1 MTVLTLF
8 LFTFGIFAP
17 SNPLVTKQSAADSPS
32 SVSLTLT
39 ASPPVLPADGGTY
52 SALVLEFKN
61 TTSGAPYI
69 PESKTTILLTSSSP
83 QSGNVPNS
91 VTFPAGSVYLIVN
104 FSTTTLPGKT
114 VISAIAPGYPPA
126 TLAMVTKNVGGI
138 PTGLLV
144 FLSPNQI
151 PPNEK
156 MNSSVIVQVV
166 DSSGNPVTLGSPLTV
181 TLSSSDTQIGSVPQ
195 SLVIQ
200 SGQSYGSAT
209 FSPTYIA
216 GSTTITA
223 SAGNYTTG
231 FGVMTTIGPIA
242 RRLVL
247 TAAPSVIPAIPNAT
261 ATISVQLQDNNSQT
275 PALAPYPVSV
285 VFTSNSTQVASVLN
299 PIITIPAG
307 ASYTSI
313 TVQYGGSICLPGSN
327 TANLT
332 ASAQGYVKGSIIV
345 TCLSAVPV
353 GFGHPNLSLVDYFAP
368 NTLLPNNA
376 TYPEVLVAQLS
387 YTNGS
392 GTYPAV
398 LENSTMTVYARS
410 SDNSTM
416 QVDTGPQNM
425 TTGESQVEFN
435 VSSTFLP
442 GLTSI
447 TVQSPGVSSYT
458 SALLSF
464 GGAPTRLSLQF
475 VPKTLLSDGNKYNSI
490 TIGLV
495 DGFGD
500 PAQAP
505 VNTVVKLSST
515 IPSVGQIQS
524 TVIIPAGQTY
534 VRATFTTFG
543 IAGATLITATTSNYT
558 STNSTLNL
566 VT

>member
-1 MTVLTLF
+1 MGFRSYNVSKYRVFLTALTLF

-17 SNPLVTKQSAADSPS
+17 NNPLLAKQSAADSPS

-52 SALVLEFKN
+52 SAIVLEFKN
-61 TTSGAPYI
+61 STSGAPYI
-69 PESKTTILLTSSSP
+69 PDTKTTILLTSSSP

-91 VTFPAGSVYLIVN
+91 VTFPAGSVYLLVN

-126 TLAMVTKNVGGI
+126 TLTMVTKNVGGI

-166 DSSGNPVTLGSPLTV
+166 DSSGNPVTLGSSLTV

-231 FGVMTTIGPIA
+231 FGVMTTIGPIV

-247 TAAPSVIPAIPNAT
+247 TAARSVIPAIPNAT

-285 VFTSNSTQVASVLN
+285 VFTSNSSQVASVLN

-313 TVQYGGSICLPGSN
+313 TVQYENSSCTPGHN

-345 TCLSAVPV
+345 SCLSAVPV
-353 GFGHPNLSLVDYFAP
+353 QPTDSLSLVDYFAP

-376 TYPEVLVAQLS
+376 TYPDVLVAQLWD
-387 YTNGS
+387 GPFI
-392 GTYPAV
+392 GVA
-398 LENSTMTVYARS
+398 NSTMTVYARS

-425 TTGESQVEFN
+425 TAGESQVEFN

-464 GGAPTRLSLQF
+464 GGAPTSLSLQF
-475 VPKTLLSDGNKYNSI
+475 VPKTLLSG
-490 TIGLV
+490 G
-495 DGFGD
+495 
-500 PAQAP
+500 
-505 VNTVVKLSST
+505 NTVQLNN
-515 IPSVGQIQS
+515 
-524 TVIIPAGQTY
+524 
-534 VRATFTTFG
+534 FG
-543 IAGATLITATTSNYT
+543 SN
-558 STNSTLNL
+558 
-566 VT
+566 